1 MLALQG
7 EPDMATKILVLGGGF
22 AGMYAANQVRRRLGA
37 KAHVEVISRDNYFV
51 FQPLLPE
58 VAAGSIAP
66 LHAVSPLRELL
77 KGVFVRKARIESVDF
92 DRKIVTLF
100 QGVQRRPTEVP
111 YDQLV
116 VALGQ
121 EVDLSRMPGL
131 TDHALTMKT
140 LEDSRRLRAHVIERL
155 EHAEITQLPDVK
167 RGALTF
173 TVIGGGF
180 SGIETVGE
188 MKELI
193 DRSLRFYPNI
203 DPSEVRV
210 VVLEFAGRILG
221 EMPEKL
227 ADYAHRNLVK
237 RGIEIQTGVGV
248 DSATGTQL
256 VTTAGEVI
264 DTRTIVATIGNAPS
278 PVVLRLDLSIEKGK
292 IAVDRTMRVQG
303 RDDVWSLGDCAMI
316 PMKDGASERKDF
328 APPTAQ
334 FAVREARQVAENIA
348 ASIDGKPLAPFVYA
362 SQGALASL
370 GARRGVAEVR
380 GMQFTGFA
388 AWLLWRMYYLAF
400 LPGLATRARVL
411 INWILDGLSPRSVVH
426 LRAETPRDI
435 RHLHYR
441 AGDRVYEFGNRADGV
456 YTVIDGA
463 LEVRRVNEDG
473 SETTRTIGPGDHFG
487 ERILF
492 GETRRGATVRAL
504 EDSRVMVIDEEAFL
518 KLAEGFAP
526 LQAYF
531 SDYLRNTHGLDWEP
545 SKRQAAEKAA
555 E

>member
-1 MLALQG
+1 MLG
-7 EPDMATKILVLGGGF
+7 RKGVSDMTQKILVLGGGF
-22 AGMYAANQVRRRLGA
+22 AGMYAANQVKRRLGA
-37 KAHVEVISRDNYFV
+37 KADVEVISRDNYFV

-66 LHAVSPLRELL
+66 IHAVSPLRELL

-92 DRKIVTLF
+92 ERKIVTVF

-111 YDQLV
+111 YDHLV

-140 LEDSRRLRAHVIERL
+140 LEDARRLRAHVIERL
-155 EHAEITQLPDVK
+155 EHAEITQLPEVK

-193 DRSLRFYPNI
+193 DRSLRFYRNI

-227 ADYAHRNLVK
+227 AEYAHRNLVK

-256 VTTAGEVI
+256 VTTSGEVI

-278 PVVLRLDLSIEKGK
+278 PVVLRLDLPIEKGK
-292 IAVDRTMRVQG
+292 IAVDRSLRVRG
-303 RDDVWSLGDCAMI
+303 RKDVWSLGDCAMI
-316 PMKDGASERKDF
+316 PMKEGASERTDF

-334 FAVREARQVAENIA
+334 FAVREARQVADNIA
-348 ASIDGKPLAPFVYA
+348 ASIECTALEPFVYA

-370 GARRGVAEVR
+370 GAHRGVAEVR
-380 GMQFTGFA
+380 GMKFTGFP

-400 LPGLATRARVL
+400 LPGIATRARVL
-411 INWILDGLSPRSVVH
+411 INWVLDGLSSRSVVH

-435 RHLHYR
+435 RHQRYR
-441 AGDRVYEFGNRADGV
+441 AGDRVYEIGNRADGV
-456 YTVIDGA
+456 YTVVEGA

-473 SETTRTIGPGDHFG
+473 SETIRKVGPGDHFG

-492 GETRRGATVRAL
+492 GETRRGATVHAL
-504 EDSRVMVIDEEAFL
+504 EDSRVMLINEDAFL
-518 KLAEGFAP
+518 NLAEGFAP
-526 LQAYF
+526 LQSYF
-531 SDYLRNTHGLDWEP
+531 SDYLRDTYGLQW
-545 SKRQAAEKAA
+545 SASSRGAQQKAA